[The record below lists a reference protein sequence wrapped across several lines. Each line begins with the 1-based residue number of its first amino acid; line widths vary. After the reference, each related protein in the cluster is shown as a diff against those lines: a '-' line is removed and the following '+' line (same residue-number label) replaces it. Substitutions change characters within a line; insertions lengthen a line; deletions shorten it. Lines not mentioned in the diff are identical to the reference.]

1 MTVTLDRDRSD
12 SNHRAKAGGQTQC
25 TLQHRYMSPA
35 NSHIYDVIPTTAEGR
50 MRNLLFLQQ
59 TSSFRTPGKASILRQ
74 A

>member
-1 MTVTLDRDRSD
+1 
-12 SNHRAKAGGQTQC
+12 
-25 TLQHRYMSPA
+25 MSPA
-35 NSHIYDVIPTTAEGR
+35 NSHIYDVIPTTAEGRMRNLLNDVIPNAAEGR